1 MLRTQNKFGI
11 VLEMHYL
18 CVSRTFSI
26 MRKKKTTKNT
36 AVVKKTAKPKKKRAV
51 KKSKK
56 QLVARTRNGGK
67 FTEAAFWQFIRAAL
81 RNKTRFWYPRLKC
94 LQDARRPS
102 QSSNKRLK
110 WEFQCSECKVWFP
123 QKGVE
128 VHHTI
133 EAGSLKSFADL
144 PGFAER
150 LFAETGWVC
159 VCRECHKKIHIKEK

>member
-1 MLRTQNKFGI
+1 MK
-11 VLEMHYL
+11 
-18 CVSRTFSI
+18 
-26 MRKKKTTKNT
+26 RKKK
-36 AVVKKTAKPKKKRAV
+36 VVV

-81 RNKTRFWYPRLKC
+81 RNKTRFWHPRLKC

-110 WEFQCSECKVWFP
+110 WEFQCFKCLKWFP
-123 QKGVE
+123 QKEVE

-133 EAGSLKSFADL
+133 EAGSLKSFEDL
-144 PGFAER
+144 PGFVER
-150 LFAETGWVC
+150 LFAEEGWVC
-159 VCRECHKKIHIKEK
+159 VCKGCHKDIHKK